1 MIRLIALD
9 MDDTLLNEHSQ
20 ITPRTMKALKDA
32 MATGC
37 RICLS
42 SGRMLEAM
50 LPTAEAIGVNA
61 PMLLY
66 NGSLIYDYRTDE
78 TIYSPQIQ
86 YDVAMKIAETARDL
100 GVYIQVYP
108 GKGYY
113 CDYINDYTRAYANSI
128 RVEPIEVKM
137 PITEWMKQH
146 PSGMQKMLV
155 IDTPEGATRAQ
166 MALRE
171 AVPHGACFLKS
182 KAHYIEIVPENV
194 DKGKSLEKLGE
205 HLGLAREEIMAFG
218 DGQNDVAMLEYA
230 GFGYAMANSCKEALA
245 CTDLI
250 APPNTEDGVA
260 QVIEKYLEEGKLGG

>member
-20 ITPRTMKALKDA
+20 ITPRTMQALKDA
-32 MATGC
+32 MAAGC

-42 SGRMLEAM
+42 SGRMLESM
-50 LPTAEAIGVNA
+50 LPIARRIGVNA

-66 NGSLIYDYRTDE
+66 NGSLIYDHNTDQ
-78 TIYSPQIQ
+78 TIYSPQIE
-86 YDVAMKIAETARDL
+86 YEVALKIAETAREL

-108 GKGYY
+108 GKDYF
-113 CDYINDYTRAYANSI
+113 CDYINDYTRAYARSI
-128 RVEPIEVKM
+128 AVEPIEVKM

-146 PSGMQKMLV
+146 PSGMQKMLI

-166 MALRE
+166 LALRT
-171 AVPHGACFLKS
+171 AIPHGACFLKS
-182 KAHYIEIVPENV
+182 KAHYVEIVPENV
-194 DKGKSLEKLGE
+194 DKGKSLQKLGE
-205 HLGLAREEIMAFG
+205 FLGIAREEIMAFG

-230 GFGYAMANSCKEALA
+230 GYGYAMANSCKEALA

-260 QVIEKYLEEGKLGG
+260 QVIEQYLKEGKLGG